1 MSKIQRIELFHVDIP
16 LKKPFYPSWI
26 SGYPQLHNRFTLV
39 RLTTDDGIVGVS
51 AGVAFETEREGLG
64 KLIGPYL
71 IGLDPTDIGMIN
83 QRLKEIS
90 YLGWR
95 NSWIEPAFWDIRGK
109 IEGKPVYRFLQE
121 REEDVKEVEVYC
133 STGEIQ
139 PSGKRLEYIDKVRGL
154 GFKAVKLRVR
164 SPTINEDIDI
174 VRRVRERVGEDFG
187 IMVDANQGWRV
198 TIIDEPPLWDLDRA
212 ISFAQEC
219 EKLGVL
225 WLEEPLDMYSY
236 DDLTALREAT
246 KTPIAGGELSAGW
259 HELKVMIEKGC
270 YDIYQPDAT
279 FAGGISS
286 SQRVME
292 ECLGRDL
299 GFSPHTW
306 TNGVGFL
313 VNLQVYAAFPRKT
326 YLEYPYEPPGWIP
339 SSRDA
344 ILKSPIEVSSRGTI
358 AVPDIP
364 GLGIEINER
373 ALRKYG
379 KRFYMLT
386 PLRLAIQSIRRMGL
400 KTTLELAKKKRV
412 R

>member
-1 MSKIQRIELFHVDIP
+1 M
-16 LKKPFYPSWI
+16 
-26 SGYPQLHNRFTLV
+26 
-39 RLTTDDGIVGVS
+39 
-51 AGVAFETEREGLG
+51 
-64 KLIGPYL
+64 
-71 IGLDPTDIGMIN
+71 GLDPTDIGLVN
-83 QRLKEIS
+83 HQLPEIY

-109 IEGKPVYRFLQE
+109 MEGKPVYQLLQKKK
-121 REEDVKEVEVYC
+121 EDVKEVGVYC

-139 PSGKRLEYIDKVRGL
+139 PSEKRLEYIDKIQGL
-154 GFKAVKLRVR
+154 GFKAVKLRVH
-164 SPTINEDIDI
+164 SPTIEEDIGI
-174 VRRVRERVGEDFG
+174 VRKVRERVGEEFG

-198 TIIDEPPLWDLDRA
+198 TIIDKPPLWDLNGA

-219 EKLGVL
+219 ERLGVL

-236 DDLTALREAT
+236 DDLSALREAT

-259 HELKVMIEKGC
+259 HELKIMMEKGC

-279 FAGGISS
+279 FAGGIST

-344 ILKSPIEVSSRGTI
+344 ILKNPIEVSSRGTI

-400 KTTLELAKKKRV
+400 KTTLELAKKKGV